1 MKKKKKKE
9 KKKEMNNNEELEHLI
24 KSFIKCNPIPSN
36 TDPLIID
43 LYNNMYNKDY
53 VKHFA
58 RTNFNNLAQ
67 MQEFFYRFVHVS
79 RMKLSANPDI
89 YSYPRII
96 EMLWDGI
103 NGWQW

>member
-1 MKKKKKKE
+1 MTTT
-9 KKKEMNNNEELEHLI
+9 NEGLEALI
-24 KSFIKCNPIPSN
+24 KSFIEHNPISEN
-36 TDPLIID
+36 TDSLIID
-43 LYNNMYNKDY
+43 LYENMYNKDY
-53 VKHFA
+53 IKQFA
-58 RTNFNNLAQ
+58 RTNFTNLAQ
-67 MQEFFYRFVHVS
+67 MQEFFYAFVRAS

>member
-1 MKKKKKKE
+1 MTTT
-9 KKKEMNNNEELEHLI
+9 NEGLEDLI
-24 KSFIKCNPIPSN
+24 KSFIEHNPISGN
-36 TDPLIID
+36 TDSLIID
-43 LYNNMYNKDY
+43 LYENMYNKDY

-58 RTNFNNLAQ
+58 RTNFTNLAQ